1 MPSGRPSSRACTR
14 KRRNCPRTATRI
26 ASLPQVYL
34 VGDAVGRETV
44 PVVLYRRWSS
54 PGELADRIAGGPWE
68 TRRESYQ
75 EYQRRRER
83 APEVLLAM
91 LRGSE

>member
-1 MPSGRPSSRACTR
+1 M
-14 KRRNCPRTATRI
+14 
-26 ASLPQVYL
+26 
-34 VGDAVGRETV
+34 

-54 PGELADRIAGGPWE
+54 PSELADRIAGGPWD

-83 APEVLLAM
+83 APEVLLAL